1 MATGNTRQYL
11 LLVVALTMT
20 TYRRPGMRGPLGTV
34 LLGQLYLI
42 TASSH
47 SVRHVG
53 CHATCSTWCP
63 HRRGRSD
70 REVLWSQSTSERCC
84 GGYCGRACVGL
95 NYGNKLVKHGSQEM
109 CLHVA
114 REGLTRSSSTQL
126 DGFIEAPATQG
137 MFWIISREQECY
149 RLEGKCFLSDLD
161 VGHPTPHVACYIGAH
176 LLTSAV
182 NWKSASEYRPLNQ
195 TAGSSGTV
203 VSTPAWRAYLEST
216 TDRRETMIRAT
227 RNVGIITFNT
237 EPLKPDYCRHVVRG
251 QDLAVDSK
259 VDNDTFP
266 CFDC

>member
-1 MATGNTRQYL
+1 MLLEKDLLDLRQLNSMVSSKLPRPKECFGLFRGSKSAIDLKGSVSYRIWTSVIL
-11 LLVVALTMT
+11 LLM
-20 TYRRPGMRGPLGTV
+20 
-34 LLGQLYLI
+34 
-42 TASSH
+42 
-47 SVRHVG
+47 
-53 CHATCSTWCP
+53 W
-63 HRRGRSD
+63 
-70 REVLWSQSTSERCC
+70 
-84 GGYCGRACVGL
+84 
-95 NYGNKLVKHGSQEM
+95 
-109 CLHVA
+109 
-114 REGLTRSSSTQL
+114 
-126 DGFIEAPATQG
+126 PAT
-137 MFWIISREQECY
+137 F
-149 RLEGKCFLSDLD
+149 
-161 VGHPTPHVACYIGAH
+161 GAH